1 MTNDERIPIAALLLA
16 GVGAAMIVGSA
27 SLDLLGYGSP
37 GVGAMQIG
45 GIAVGLA
52 IVAVAHRLA
61 RGPASRL
68 GSRDAPW
75 ILGVLAIVAAAGA
88 IVVGPRPPSPPDRF
102 REFSVN
108 ERLLELERSVRAP
121 RRGSPRCEPARDLA
135 LRPVALEPVVTGL
148 RKPVHVTTAGDGTR
162 RLFIVEKGGTI
173 RIALDGS
180 LQETPFLDIRDQV
193 VSDDRPP
200 ASWEQGLL
208 SVAFPP
214 DYATSGRFYVHYT
227 VVPDGTVT
235 ISRFRV
241 SDDPDRA
248 LPDSEEAIL
257 TVQTVGPNHN
267 GGQLAFGPDGYLYVS
282 IGDGS
287 GEMWPSGDPAV
298 YGDAAVEF
306 DGTDGEPLIPPGSDY
321 GAYDRIRAD
330 PWQQGQDLSTL
341 RGKILRIDVSGDSG
355 YAVPADNPFAADDD
369 PDTRGEIWAYG
380 LRNPWRFSF
389 DECDGALFTA
399 DVGAS
404 EYEEVNLVV
413 GGGNY
418 GWSVMEAGHCFL
430 PPWLPQHC
438 DSEGLIFPIAEYRH
452 LEDNPLGGK
461 AVVGGHVYRGSR
473 MPWLAG
479 RYVFGDF
486 MSARLWALTPTA
498 EALSGW
504 RMDELMTMGGLPVS
518 FGVDADGELLVVGY
532 GGAVQRLVP
541 AATSAAA
548 D

>member
-1 MTNDERIPIAALLLA
+1 MTNHHTPIAAILLA
-16 GVGAAMIVGSA
+16 CGGAVMVVGSA
-27 SLDLLGYGSP
+27 GLDLLGYGSP
-37 GVGAMQIG
+37 GLGAVQIG

-52 IVAVAHRLA
+52 VLAVAHRLA
-61 RGPASRL
+61 RGPDSRL
-68 GSRDAPW
+68 GIRDAPW

-88 IVVGPRPPSPPDRF
+88 IVIGPRPPSPPDRF
-102 REFSVN
+102 REFSIN
-108 ERLLELERSVRAP
+108 ERLLELERSVRVP
-121 RRGSPRCEPARDLA
+121 RRASPRCEPAGDLR

-173 RIALDGS
+173 RTALDGRLRES
-180 LQETPFLDIRDQV
+180 PFLDIRDQV

-214 DYATSGRFYVHYT
+214 DYATAGRFYVHYT
-227 VVPDGTVT
+227 AVPDGTITVA
-235 ISRFRV
+235 RFRV
-241 SDDPDRA
+241 SDDRDRA
-248 LPDSEEAIL
+248 LPDSEQTIL

-267 GGQLAFGPDGYLYVS
+267 GGQLAFGPDGYLYIS

-306 DGTDGEPLIPPGSDY
+306 GPDGEPLIPPGSGY
-321 GAYDRIRAD
+321 GPWDRVRDD
-330 PWQQGQDLSTL
+330 PWRQAQNLGTL
-341 RGKILRIDVSGDSG
+341 RGKILRIDVSGDSA
-355 YAVPADNPFAADDD
+355 YAVPTDNPFAADDD
-369 PDTRGEIWAYG
+369 PETRGEIWAYG

-389 DECDGALFTA
+389 DGCDGALFAA

-404 EYEEVNLVV
+404 EYEEVDLIVK
-413 GGGNY
+413 GGNY
-418 GWSVMEAGHCFL
+418 GWSVMEAGHCFV
-430 PPWLPQHC
+430 PPWRPQHC
-438 DSEGLIFPIAEYRH
+438 DTAGLVFPIAEYRH

-461 AVVGGHVYRGSR
+461 AVVGGHVYRGAE

-486 MSARLWALTPTA
+486 MSARLWALTPSS
-498 EALSGW
+498 ESSSGW
-504 RMDELMTMGGLPVS
+504 QMDELTTVGVLPTS
-518 FGVDADGELLVVGY
+518 FGVDADGELLVVDY
-532 GGAVQRLVP
+532 GGAVHRLVP
-541 AATSAAA
+541 GTDRPA